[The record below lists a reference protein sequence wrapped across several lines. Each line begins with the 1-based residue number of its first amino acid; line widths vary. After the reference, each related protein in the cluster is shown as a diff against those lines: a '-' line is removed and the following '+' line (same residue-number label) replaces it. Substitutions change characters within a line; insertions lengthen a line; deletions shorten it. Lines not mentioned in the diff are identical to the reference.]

1 MPKMMASVYD
11 RFMAKTEAAGLRA
24 WREELLADVSGRV
37 VEAGA
42 GTGANIDLYPDAVD
56 HVLATEPDP
65 HMRAALEDKVAARA
79 DPSRIDVSSAPA
91 TSLPI
96 EDGSVDAVV
105 VTLVLCS
112 VRDPAAA
119 LAEFRRVL
127 RPGGR
132 LVYLE
137 HVHAYESPKRAK
149 WQRRLEPVWKRVAGN
164 CHLTRRTE
172 QAVVDAGFVI
182 ESERREDMRA
192 SMPLVARTVR
202 GVATSPGG

>member
-24 WREELLADVSGRV
+24 WREELLADLSGRV

-65 HMRAALEDKVAARA
+65 HMRAALQDKVAARA
-79 DPSRIDVSSAPA
+79 HASRIDVSPAPA

-202 GVATSPGG
+202 GVAISPGG